1 MLLMAPTVKGNI
13 IPSTHDTF
21 DIGTP
26 NCGFL
31 ISFDR
36 WNYAWLGDQHKLGV
50 LNGDIRLSRRT
61 LNTLPAVVEA
71 VRGGDSEADIVIIIN
86 NKFGANTVNGISNMK
101 LEHIFLLLSIKNR

>member
-1 MLLMAPTVKGNI
+1 MELYGLVIK
-13 IPSTHDTF
+13 
-21 DIGTP
+21 
-26 NCGFL
+26 
-31 ISFDR
+31 
-36 WNYAWLGDQHKLGV
+36 YKLGV

-101 LEHIFLLLSIKNR
+101 LEHILYYYQLKTGDS